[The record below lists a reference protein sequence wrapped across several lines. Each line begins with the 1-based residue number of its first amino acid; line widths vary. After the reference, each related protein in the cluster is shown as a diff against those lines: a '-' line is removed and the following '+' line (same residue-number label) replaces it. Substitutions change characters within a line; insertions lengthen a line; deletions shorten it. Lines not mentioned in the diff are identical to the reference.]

1 MREIKFRAWD
11 IREKTMYP
19 ILDLEEIY
27 NGAKFIKNPYK
38 LYDDMFND
46 IVIMQY
52 TGLKDKNGQEIYE
65 GDITID
71 KFNDMGII
79 KWEESWACF
88 YCEPLKNKNEI
99 QTLATIN
106 IQHEEYYNWEVIG
119 NIYENSELL
128 KKVKK

>member
-11 IREKTMYP
+11 MIVKTMYP